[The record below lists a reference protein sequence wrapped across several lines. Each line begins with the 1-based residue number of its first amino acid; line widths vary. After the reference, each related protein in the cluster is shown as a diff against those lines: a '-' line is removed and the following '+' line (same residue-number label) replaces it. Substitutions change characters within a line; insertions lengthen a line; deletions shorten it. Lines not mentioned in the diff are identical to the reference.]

1 LRRGGRP
8 RYVPSREA
16 TSVHGV
22 ARPCS
27 SDISNNRPLRAN
39 RAQPRTLDLAQ
50 ARLRPGYMMQLEQ
63 TSPHRFTLPKAS
75 KNQYISHRPT
85 RELLPGPQNAMSI
98 STLNDIYF
106 AVVERNLDKIMLY
119 REAGKWLP
127 VSSRQFGEQVACT
140 ARALD
145 SWGIRAGDRVAILSE
160 NRPEWPIADLSSL
173 LLGAVTVP
181 LYATLTAEQTAFVL
195 NDAGCRLIF
204 VSSDQQLH
212 KVISILPKTPIEKI
226 VVMDNLAFTGDLA
239 AFADKCVSM
248 RKLTESGS
256 EQLDSQIEQRARSLT
271 PDQLA
276 TIVYT
281 SGTTGTSKG
290 AMLTHGNIASNI
302 MCSLLGFNMRP
313 GLVSVSFLPLCH
325 ITARHVD
332 FSMLYHGVTL
342 AYCPFIE
349 QLPQALLDLK
359 PSLFVAVPRVYE
371 KIYAQTERQAQG
383 FPKRSIYEW
392 ALSVGREYKP
402 EILAG
407 KIPNSSRWRLAY
419 KLVFSKI
426 RAGMGGNV
434 EVFISGGAPL
444 GRELAEWYA
453 TVGIRIHEGYG
464 LTETSPV
471 IAVNTPANHRIGTV
485 GKVLPNLEVRIAE
498 DGEIV
503 VRGPSVFKGYWN
515 RPEETKAALQ
525 EGWFETGDIG
535 QIDADGYLSVTDR
548 KKDLIKTSGG
558 KFIAPQPIE
567 NALKLNPYV
576 GVAAILGDRRKF
588 PAVMISPNFA
598 RLEEWARENG
608 IEFSSRADLV
618 AHSRVQSLY
627 EGLVEEQN
635 QNLARFEKLKRVILV
650 PDEFTADNG
659 ALTPTLKLRRRV
671 IEERYKKQIDD
682 LYATAEVAS
691 VP

>member
-1 LRRGGRP
+1 
-8 RYVPSREA
+8 
-16 TSVHGV
+16 
-22 ARPCS
+22 
-27 SDISNNRPLRAN
+27 
-39 RAQPRTLDLAQ
+39 
-50 ARLRPGYMMQLEQ
+50 
-63 TSPHRFTLPKAS
+63 
-75 KNQYISHRPT
+75 
-85 RELLPGPQNAMSI
+85 MSI
-98 STLNDIYF
+98 ATLNDIFF
-106 AVVERNLDKIMLY
+106 AAVERNLDQVMLY

-127 VSSRQFGEQVACT
+127 ISSREFGQKVART
-140 ARALD
+140 ARALR
-145 SWGIRAGDRVAILSE
+145 SWGIHPGHRIALLSE
-160 NRPEWPIADLSSL
+160 NRPEWPIADISSL

-181 LYATLTAEQTAFVL
+181 LYTTLTAEQTAFVL
-195 NDAGCRLIF
+195 NDAGCRVIF

-212 KVISILPKTPIEKI
+212 KVISILPKTHIEKI
-226 VVMDNLAFTGDLA
+226 VVMDDLEFNGDLA
-239 AFADKCVSM
+239 NFSDRCVKM
-248 RKLTESGS
+248 GDITQQGPEN
-256 EQLDSQIEQRARSLT
+256 LDAEIEGRARAIT
-271 PDQLA
+271 PDDLA

-281 SGTTGTSKG
+281 SGTTGQSKG

-302 MCSLLGFNMRP
+302 QCSLLGFNMRP

-332 FSMLYHGVTL
+332 FSMIYHGVTL

-349 QLPQALLDLK
+349 RLPEALLEVK

-371 KIYAQTERQAQG
+371 KIYAQAERQAQG
-383 FPKRSIYEW
+383 FPKRTIYDW
-392 ALSVGREYKP
+392 ALAVGREHKP

-407 KIPNSSRWRLAY
+407 KIPTSRTWRLAH

-426 RAGMGGNV
+426 RAGMGGKV
-434 EVFISGGAPL
+434 ETFISGGAPL

-471 IAVNTPANHRIGTV
+471 IAVNTPASHRIGTV
-485 GKVLPNLEVRIAE
+485 GKTLTNLEVRIAE
-498 DGEIV
+498 DGEIL

-515 RPEETKAALQ
+515 RPEETKAAL
-525 EGWFETGDIG
+525 EDGWFKTGDIG
-535 QIDADGYLSVTDR
+535 NIDADGYLSVTDR

-567 NALKLNPYV
+567 NALKLNPYIGIPAV
-576 GVAAILGDRRKF
+576 LGDRRKF

-608 IEFSSRADLV
+608 IAFASRSELV
-618 AHSRVQSLY
+618 ANPKVQRLY
-627 EGLVEEQN
+627 EGVVEDHN
-635 QNLARFEKLKRVILV
+635 QNLARFEKLKRVMVV
-650 PDEFTADNG
+650 PDEFTLDNG

-671 IEERYKKQIDD
+671 IEDRYKKQIDE
-682 LYATAEVAS
+682 LYAQAEAAA